1 MTRDSCLIVY
11 KARLRTHTATP
22 HIERGLLICARH
34 RNYAKSSDTPRERVR
49 RRRTLDSSPMQ
60 LGGIL
65 LIPIGCIS
73 SASGLLL
80 MKASVME
87 RPDLPA
93 YKNVRWLL
101 GFFLL
106 GIMATVVDVI
116 VLGMLPLSVVAPFA
130 GLTIVFSLLLA
141 SSGLITGQKEQLS
154 RSDLTAIFLV
164 LCGVT
169 LVSAFGPHSSEAP
182 SLSVLIAAFQR
193 PRFGGLIL
201 VAATSSA
208 ARICR
213 RTPVSSAS
221 SAPSGAG
228 VTEKEHGSEGGGA
241 IADGGGASSTG
252 GGGGS
257 AAWAALVSAFAAAT
271 CGCLSQ
277 LMLKL
282 LSTSLGSL
290 STSPDAYAPLGCALV
305 GLAFSA
311 PMHLKLLNETLAGAS
326 VAIAVPCYQ
335 FLLLGCTT
343 AAGGLL
349 FDEFAGSTPQ
359 SLLCYAIGVATA
371 TAGLVVLTR
380 SDAAAHDELLDEI
393 DVEEADLHEL
403 EVVCEGESTSGGSD
417 SDLGPISAEN
427 TPSKGHHLDAEA
439 SAKVGTARRI
449 TFAPYDGP
457 GVASGGA
464 ADGSGEA
471 PAAAAAWMRRRE
483 SVAGAEGGG
492 GAPRMAM
499 RRRQSVGGMPR
510 PPRPSLAHTRRS
522 VVMGSIGTGLYSLA
536 AVLAA
541 KEHEEVS
548 NVAANVERRR
558 SFGEHNRSKT
568 WSSGLGGGGGSPTT
582 SLLGL
587 MPAVE
592 EGASPRPSLSGRP
605 SPGGTPPPRLNRR
618 ASL

>member
-1 MTRDSCLIVY
+1 
-11 KARLRTHTATP
+11 
-22 HIERGLLICARH
+22 
-34 RNYAKSSDTPRERVR
+34 
-49 RRRTLDSSPMQ
+49 MQ

-73 SASGLLL
+73 SASSLLL

-271 CGCLSQ
+271 CGCLQ
-277 LMLKL
+277 LMPNYSRLPRL
-282 LSTSLGSL
+282 PLHIAGRIRPFGLRAGWPAFC
-290 STSPDAYAPLGCALV
+290 PDAPQATQRDARWRIRR
-305 GLAFSA
+305 
-311 PMHLKLLNETLAGAS
+311 H
-326 VAIAVPCYQ
+326 AVPCYQ

-343 AAGGLL
+343 
-349 FDEFAGSTPQ
+349 P
-359 SLLCYAIGVATA
+359 
-371 TAGLVVLTR
+371 
-380 SDAAAHDELLDEI
+380 
-393 DVEEADLHEL
+393 
-403 EVVCEGESTSGGSD
+403 
-417 SDLGPISAEN
+417 
-427 TPSKGHHLDAEA
+427 
-439 SAKVGTARRI
+439 RR
-449 TFAPYDGP
+449 
-457 GVASGGA
+457 
-464 ADGSGEA
+464 
-471 PAAAAAWMRRRE
+471 
-483 SVAGAEGGG
+483 
-492 GAPRMAM
+492 
-499 RRRQSVGGMPR
+499 
-510 PPRPSLAHTRRS
+510 
-522 VVMGSIGTGLYSLA
+522 
-536 AVLAA
+536 
-541 KEHEEVS
+541 
-548 NVAANVERRR
+548 
-558 SFGEHNRSKT
+558 
-568 WSSGLGGGGGSPTT
+568 PT
-582 SLLGL
+582 L
-587 MPAVE
+587 
-592 EGASPRPSLSGRP
+592 
-605 SPGGTPPPRLNRR
+605 
-618 ASL
+618 